1 MVSMN
6 VAVWTSPPDVPV
18 TVIVLVPAAALA
30 AAVTVIDCE
39 PPAAIVGVAGLA
51 DTPAGSPLTVIPTP
65 ELNPFTPLTD
75 TKVDPPAPP
84 AVTLTVVG
92 FTINVKSAGGGA
104 AATVNVN
111 VAVCTSAPDVPVTV
125 IVLDPAAAL
134 AAAVT
139 VSACEPPA
147 AIVGAAGL
155 TDTPA
160 GSPLTEIPTPAP
172 NPFTPPTDTVVEPVA
187 PPAVTP
193 TVVGLTA
200 NVKSGGGT
208 AVTLTATVALCTR
221 TPDVPVIVTV
231 LELVAAVAA
240 AVSVITCIAPGVIIT
255 DDGLAVTPAG
265 NPVIVTAI
273 NALYPFTAP
282 DVSVTC
288 CVDPPAVSATVP
300 GVAVNVKSS
309 SSAALEP
316 HPPTVRTRQL
326 IASSQQP
333 SPQLTLFSKPRA
345 KVSMRLLPIPK
356 GTRSLAID
364 GGFSETNSP
373 HRTIPVSPA
382 DPKHHK

>member
-1 MVSMN
+1 VVGATVTPAGSPVTDTVTVPLKPFTAVAVTAVPCPNAPAVKVKLVGLIASMKSAAGAAAMVSMN

-139 VSACEPPA
+139 VSA
-147 AIVGAAGL
+147 
-155 TDTPA
+155 
-160 GSPLTEIPTPAP
+160 
-172 NPFTPPTDTVVEPVA
+172 
-187 PPAVTP
+187 
-193 TVVGLTA
+193 
-200 NVKSGGGT
+200 
-208 AVTLTATVALCTR
+208 
-221 TPDVPVIVTV
+221 
-231 LELVAAVAA
+231 
-240 AVSVITCIAPGVIIT
+240 
-255 DDGLAVTPAG
+255 
-265 NPVIVTAI
+265 
-273 NALYPFTAP
+273 
-282 DVSVTC
+282 
-288 CVDPPAVSATVP
+288 
-300 GVAVNVKSS
+300 
-309 SSAALEP
+309 
-316 HPPTVRTRQL
+316 
-326 IASSQQP
+326 
-333 SPQLTLFSKPRA
+333 
-345 KVSMRLLPIPK
+345 
-356 GTRSLAID
+356 
-364 GGFSETNSP
+364 
-373 HRTIPVSPA
+373 
-382 DPKHHK
+382 